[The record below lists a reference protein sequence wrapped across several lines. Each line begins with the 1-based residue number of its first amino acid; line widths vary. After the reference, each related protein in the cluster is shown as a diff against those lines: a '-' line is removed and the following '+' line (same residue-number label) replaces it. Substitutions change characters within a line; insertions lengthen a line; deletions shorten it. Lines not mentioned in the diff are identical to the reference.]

1 MDIRL
6 ESFARIPAWK
16 PSLGR
21 VLTSMLAGL
30 FVLFLAACGGSNA
43 PAPATPAP
51 LPPAIT
57 AHPVS
62 KAVTEGEGVSFTVAA
77 TGSATLHYQ
86 WKKDGANVGSDTAT
100 FSLTTVHTG
109 DAGSYTVAVSN
120 PAGSVT
126 SGAAALTVNPIP
138 VAPTITSQSTS
149 QSVTVGDR
157 VILVAAATGTA
168 PLQYQWKKNGA
179 NLGGDSFTYTL
190 EAALLTDSGSYTV
203 TVTNSAGTVTSAPI
217 ELTVQVAVDWKGLTA
232 AEEAFY
238 GLNPNLLDTDGD
250 GISDFD
256 EIKKFGFDPANDPYK
271 FNPLIADMPSVKIEL
286 TSPPYFQIKYDYTN
300 GSSASSSTERSSS
313 STQSVTTS
321 VEAGITLH
329 QEASVATQVTAKAG
343 VLEWGG
349 AQMTGTLM
357 LFAEESLT
365 LTSEQAWE
373 NSQTLTNAEALENSH
388 EVASSEAKMAITVR
402 IRNTGHTAFTLKN
415 LVLSGTTVDR
425 MGSSILRPIGNLE
438 YEGSSAL
445 SSGFPESTLA
455 PGDSITGLTFSN
467 RLLYVDTAKQM
478 LRDSSNLYVGVAAY
492 EIADPLTGLP
502 SNAQMTEIGAKT
514 AAILIDYDTYSARD
528 TEKFR
533 VATNIVEGAPGVSLK
548 TILERYLHLPCETG
562 AVNGKTGLTKLRTYG
577 TSSMEH
583 TRWVI
588 THVFHEAGELN
599 SSTYDPTME
608 SYDLG
613 SITVK
618 AGDLVSLMYVVDKD
632 GDGLPHRLERAMG
645 SDDTVIDSIPG
656 DAYPNDF
663 AWYLGGHP
671 IQNNGPGPKYQ
682 IVYNG
687 NGHTGGI
694 VPSDSGFYPPG
705 QFVPVVDNPG
715 GLVKINVGGIS
726 YRFLGWNTE
735 PDGRGS
741 AYSASK
747 PYVMGSGSAILY
759 AMWASYEVGD
769 IGPAGGKI
777 FYKKNYYSDGWRY
790 MEAAPYNQNGSYA
803 ARWVEVYGKFWN
815 APNTAL
821 KGAWGR
827 AIGDGVQNTL
837 DIEKEETSYNTA
849 ADICANLVINRYS
862 DWFLPSYD
870 EMLHMKDMPGALS
883 TTTTYWTSSQ
893 RETAD
898 PTVQDKF
905 WYTAIVV
912 YNEGNPPAM
921 SYSID
926 YIDRQSPADSL
937 SRPIKVRAA
946 RRF

>member
-6 ESFARIPAWK
+6 ESFART
-16 PSLGR
+16 PSRKHSPSR
-21 VLTSMLAGL
+21 VLTSLLAGL
-30 FVLFLAACGGSNA
+30 FALLLAACGGSNA
-43 PAPATPAP
+43 SAPATSAP

-86 WKKDGANVGSDTAT
+86 WKKDGAHVGSDTAT
-100 FSLTTVHTG
+100 LSLTTVHTG

-149 QSVTVGDR
+149 QSVNVGDR

-256 EIKKFGFDPANDPYK
+256 EIKKFGFDPANDPCK

-286 TSPPYFQIKYDYTN
+286 MSPPYFQIKYDYTN

-343 VLEWGG
+343 ILEWGG

-373 NSQTLTNAEALENSH
+373 NSQTLTDAEALENSH

-608 SYDLG
+608 SYDLAT
-613 SITVK
+613 ITVK

-656 DAYPNDF
+656 DAYPNDY

-671 IQNNGPGPKYQ
+671 IQNDGPGPKYQ

-705 QFVPVVDNPG
+705 QFIPVVDNPG

-726 YRFLGWNTE
+726 YRFVGWNTE

-741 AYSASK
+741 AYGASK

-759 AMWASYEVGD
+759 AMWASYEIGD

-821 KGAWGR
+821 NGAWGR

-883 TTTTYWTSSQ
+883 ATTTYWTSSQ
-893 RETAD
+893 RKTAD

-905 WYTAIVV
+905 WYTVIVV

-921 SYSID
+921 NYSID